1 MHQNGFHT
9 AKCVMFDMVG
19 SDRGVWYAIDACE
32 LLDALLG
39 GNEAARFQRSW
50 RCSSV
55 RCAFLLQKVCLV
67 CSSCWMRV
75 WVLSYMVEA
84 MLWEQ

>member
-1 MHQNGFHT
+1 
-9 AKCVMFDMVG
+9 MFDVVG
-19 SDRGVWYAIDACE
+19 SDRGVWYAIDAVY
-32 LLDALLG
+32 ALLG

-55 RCAFLLQKVCLV
+55 RCALLFQNVCLV
-67 CSSCWMRV
+67 CSSCSNRV

-84 MLWEQ
+84 MS